1 MPLTPEQ
8 RARERIDAALAA
20 AGWVVQDRDAMNLA
34 AEPGVAVREFRMA
47 PGHGFADYMLFV
59 AGRAAGVLEAKPA
72 GYTLS
77 SVEPQADRYAAGL
90 PAGLNRAR

>member
-8 RARERIDAALAA
+8 RARQQIDEALAE
-20 AGWVVQDRDAMNLA
+20 AGWIVQGRDEMNLA
-34 AEPGVAVREFRMA
+34 AGLGVAVREFRMA

-59 AGRAAGVLEAKPA
+59 DGQAVGVLEAKPV

-77 SVEPQADRYAAGL
+77 SGELQADKYATGL
-90 PAGLNRAR
+90 PGD